1 MGQGERLTLR
11 ASPAWAGSITRT
23 ASSRTPTKT
32 AAPNQRRAIRRGSV
46 ARRDLVACLALYLL

>member
-46 ARRDLVACLALYLL
+46 ARRACLALYLL